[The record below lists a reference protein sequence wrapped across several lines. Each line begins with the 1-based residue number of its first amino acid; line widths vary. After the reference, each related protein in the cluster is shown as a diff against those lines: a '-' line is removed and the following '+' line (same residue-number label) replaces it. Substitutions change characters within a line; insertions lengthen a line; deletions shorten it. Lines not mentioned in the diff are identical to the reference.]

1 MHHIGSLKISLLSL
15 KATSFIERTTCMRSP
30 LWDNTT
36 FCKAK
41 IHQEEVFIVSSY
53 YAIAGLDVMMD
64 NAGTV
69 HLL

>member
-1 MHHIGSLKISLLSL
+1 
-15 KATSFIERTTCMRSP
+15 MRSP